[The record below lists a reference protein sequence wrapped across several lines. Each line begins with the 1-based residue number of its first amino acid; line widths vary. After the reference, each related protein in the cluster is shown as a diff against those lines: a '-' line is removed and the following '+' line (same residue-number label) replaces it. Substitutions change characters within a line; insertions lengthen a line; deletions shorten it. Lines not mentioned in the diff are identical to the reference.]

1 VLLRSKKTWAQIQ
14 SASWKFIK
22 VKFDTVIFDLFGT
35 LVTHFMSSV
44 GQMHKEMA
52 AVLAVPYEQFNP
64 LWNRT
69 TEMRVVGAFVTV
81 DASIKYVLNEMNVD
95 APAEQIEK
103 AVAIRMAYIKKA
115 LRPKAHAISTLNQL
129 KRQRYKTG
137 LLSNCSVEI
146 PLLWQETDFAG
157 AIDTPIFSCL
167 ARLKKPDERIYH
179 LACEQLGSKPESC
192 LYIAD
197 GEEYELAAAARI
209 GLQPVLIR
217 SSSEESLSKLHR
229 EAREWRGLA
238 IATLPEV
245 LALADIENSRV

>member
-1 VLLRSKKTWAQIQ
+1 M
-14 SASWKFIK
+14 
-22 VKFDTVIFDLFGT
+22 KFDTVIFDLFGT

-52 AVLAVPYEQFNP
+52 DVLTVPYEQFNP
-64 LWNRT
+64 LWNQT
-69 TEMRVVGAFVTV
+69 TEMRVVGAFASVE
-81 DASIKYVLNEMNVD
+81 ASIKYVLNQMNVD
-95 APAEQIEK
+95 TQAEQIEQ

-115 LRPKAHAISTLNQL
+115 LRPKVHAISTLSQL

-146 PLLWQETDFAG
+146 PLLWPETDFAG
-157 AIDTPIFSCL
+157 AIDRPIFSCI
-167 ARLKKPDERIYH
+167 AGLKKPDERIYH

-197 GEEYELAAAARI
+197 GEDYELATAAKI

-217 SSSEESLSKLHR
+217 SSAGESLSELHR

-245 LALADIENSRV
+245 LGLSRLLKIPGYE

>member
-1 VLLRSKKTWAQIQ
+1 M
-14 SASWKFIK
+14 
-22 VKFDTVIFDLFGT
+22 KFDTVIFDLFGT
-35 LVTHFMSSV
+35 LVNHFMSSV
-44 GQMHKEMA
+44 GQMHNEMA

-64 LWNRT
+64 RWNQT
-69 TEMRVVGAFVTV
+69 TEMRVVGAFATV
-81 DASIKYVLNEMNVD
+81 EAGIEHVLNEMNVD
-95 APAEQIEK
+95 AQAEQIEQ
-103 AVAIRMAYIKKA
+103 AVAIRMRYIKKA
-115 LRPKAHAISTLNQL
+115 LRPKADAISTLNQL
-129 KRQRYKTG
+129 KRHRYKTG

-146 PLLWQETDFAG
+146 PLLWPETDFAG

-197 GEEYELAAAARI
+197 GEEYELAAAAKT

-217 SSSEESLSKLHR
+217 SSSEESLSELHS

-245 LALADIENSRV
+245 LALAGMENSRL